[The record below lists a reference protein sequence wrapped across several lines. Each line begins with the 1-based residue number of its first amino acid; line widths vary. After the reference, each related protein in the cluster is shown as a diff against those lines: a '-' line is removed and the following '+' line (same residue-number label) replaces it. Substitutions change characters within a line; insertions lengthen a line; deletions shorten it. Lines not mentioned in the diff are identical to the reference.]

1 MKYYKDSDGNVYQLQ
16 RCPFCGMD
24 VAEMY
29 STKEDFE
36 MSFGKEF
43 DGVNK
48 FTIVCNFNRNGCGA
62 TCGYHDTIDE
72 AVSRWNTRVVI

>member
-1 MKYYKDSDGNVYQLQ
+1 MALCTDEFKNSHYLKE
-16 RCPFCGMD
+16 CPFCGMD